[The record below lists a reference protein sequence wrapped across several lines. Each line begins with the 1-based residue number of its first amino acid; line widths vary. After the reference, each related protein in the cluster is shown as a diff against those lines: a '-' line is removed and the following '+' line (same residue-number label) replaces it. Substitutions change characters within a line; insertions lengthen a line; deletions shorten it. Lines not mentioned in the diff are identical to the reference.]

1 MREEGGRVTAAK
13 DAMLTLFYAA
23 GGGLTADEICA
34 QVTGVDESTVY
45 RGLAQL
51 ESLGIIE
58 HVHRGHGPAT
68 YHLAGRDA
76 VSIVCEDCGRVV
88 ELPRHDLIDV
98 VARVGRE
105 HGMVVDLRHF
115 ALMGRCDG
123 CAAAVGDDGGTAERS
138 R

>member
-1 MREEGGRVTAAK
+1 
-13 DAMLTLFYAA
+13 MLTLFYAA
-23 GGGLTADEICA
+23 TGGLTADEVSA
-34 QVTGVDESTVY
+34 RVSGVDESTVY

-98 VARVGRE
+98 VARVARE

-123 CAAAVGDDGGTAERS
+123 CVAAVGDDGGAAERS
-138 R
+138 H

>member
-1 MREEGGRVTAAK
+1 MREDGGRVTAAK
-13 DAMLTLFYAA
+13 DAMLAVFYDHP
-23 GGGLTADEICA
+23 GGMTADEVA
-34 QVTGVDESTVY
+34 DRVSGVDESTVY

-88 ELPRHDLIDV
+88 ELPRHELIDL
-98 VARVGRE
+98 VARVARE

-115 ALMGRCDG
+115 ALTGRCET
-123 CAAAVGDDGGTAERS
+123 CAAAADAIGAPPRS